1 MRVRRLAPMSRKSVI
16 HNKSPAVWQ
25 HFLKDLCNN
34 LSLHGLPHI
43 ARQDR
48 FLCERYEL
56 WMLNF
61 QYQWMILSCELFE
74 LPAVEDVGFRKV
86 LWAILVTV
94 ATLAMVVV
102 GYNSWL
108 AYRHPTV
115 TTTVAT
121 TRNDCANIP
130 FPSLTICDTS
140 RVDWRRA
147 LQLTQRCKLAILTPE
162 KVFLDNILGCLPAI
176 SFKCCSWINN
186 DVKFNFPRDIPN
198 GGNITLDKVLV
209 LLKALADMTFG
220 DFDFMETLTSANL
233 TSEDFGQ
240 IDIEELLRKV
250 QRSCS
255 EVFHGMCWWRENY
268 HDCCSLFEVQ
278 RTDLGFC
285 YSFNNDL
292 SEPSHVVSWGY
303 GRGMEPQYWRDW
315 TGEVRPRRA
324 STSGPWTG
332 LRMTVEVMS
341 SEQLPTGTNIT
352 PGVMFYL
359 EEPRSFPNSENQRI
373 DPATFV
379 DIRVY
384 GITLQAERRV
394 RFLDFEDRNCLFM
407 EERVGWTGAYNEHNC
422 LAECSRDYAK
432 AYCNCSPDFLFI
444 YNVFFNS
451 LEPKS
456 GHEFFQSQT
465 EGMQCDCPADCNS
478 QQYMFDTSIS
488 QTQNLSHIGFDLHYK
503 GKYNMLYKTDVMYG
517 PMEFLVALGGIA
529 GLFLG
534 GSLLSAVEILYFFTF
549 RLFYHWKQTKRAKA
563 QLPPVVKFVY
573 PKY

>member
-1 MRVRRLAPMSRKSVI
+1 MKSY
-16 HNKSPAVWQ
+16 
-25 HFLKDLCNN
+25 F
-34 LSLHGLPHI
+34 G
-43 ARQDR
+43 R
-48 FLCERYEL
+48 
-56 WMLNF
+56 
-61 QYQWMILSCELFE
+61 
-74 LPAVEDVGFRKV
+74 V

-147 LQLTQRCKLAILTPE
+147 LQLTQ
-162 KVFLDNILGCLPAI
+162 
-176 SFKCCSWINN
+176 
-186 DVKFNFPRDIPN
+186 RDIPN

-432 AYCNCSPDFLFI
+432 AYCNCI
-444 YNVFFNS
+444 FFNS